1 MLKNLEGICDCGDVN
16 SWKSGV
22 YCKTHEPSNMSNN
35 EQSSKL
41 EKSAMN
47 QNSGDSVSN
56 RLKKLMRP
64 VLNFIFNIIIYEKN
78 LEQDEY
84 LKKLR

>member
-1 MLKNLEGICDCGDVN
+1 MLKNLEGICDCGDIN

-22 YCKTHEPSNMSNN
+22 YCKTHEPSNINNN

-64 VLNFIFNIIIYEKN
+64 LLNFIFNIIIYEKN